1 MKRKNIAFALGIIT
15 SCLLS
20 VGVAQAAGSLS
31 VDSLRVGSQGV
42 GGVTY
47 FNGTIVNN
55 TTTNNLDNPVTFGDN
70 VRIDGRVYRGSVAG
84 TSDSKPFIIN
94 DNVQVDGYMTVMNGV
109 YGSPASHL
117 FMIQDG
123 AQVSKSLTVNE
134 SLSVKGT
141 INGKM
146 DRLPLGTVVVVS
158 HGEAAPGP
166 ETVEFSTRDGG
177 YLSVRFDGYQDVT
190 KYPMFTLQKFTN
202 AGVLFQEF
210 SQIVTPTDITSKVI
224 ILQQDA
230 STEAVVMVVPEN
242 MEVWN

>member
-31 VDSLRVGSQGV
+31 VDSLHVGSQGV

-47 FNGTIVNN
+47 FNGTIVNS

-84 TSDSKPFIIN
+84 PGDTQPFIVN
-94 DNVQVDGYMTVMNGV
+94 DNAQIDGR
-109 YGSPASHL
+109 
-117 FMIQDG
+117 
-123 AQVSKSLTVNE
+123 LTVAD
-134 SLSVKGT
+134 T
-141 INGKM
+141 IHGKM

-158 HGEAAPGP
+158 HGQATPGP

-177 YLSVRFDGYQDVT
+177 YLSVRYDGNQDVT
-190 KYPMFTLQKFTN
+190 KYPMFTLQKYTK
-202 AGVLFQEF
+202 AGALFQEF

-224 ILQQDA
+224 VLQQDA